1 MKLLKKALL
10 ATAIVGTFGA
20 NAATVSS
27 TPVKLSAEGVAAKL
41 TAENIAFDVDFVIAK
56 ETAAA
61 SKIVLTFDAGVSV
74 THLAEALGAGSE
86 NVVKDVTNGRG
97 YVTKDGNA
105 VNTTL
110 DANGAQINPAL
121 VTFDYGTGSFT
132 FDKFKADKT
141 ANTLE
146 FVVNLG
152 NPLTAN
158 SAFRMSFASV
168 AGVDFSGAANVAY
181 KSTTTAGAE
190 IETGTGVLATTE
202 SQFSF
207 KVSQPYNGLIERLEK
222 KTFSKNGDDTTKTG
236 LDNLKLTF
244 NDKQT
249 QLQAAL
255 VATTNKVELSG
266 NFSNGNTTA
275 AANTQDSNFVTTAAA
290 VIANAAALSNVGSAT
305 NQLLTVTIPD
315 TDVVNT
321 GADSVITVAYDSAK
335 TKVIPV
341 TGDISAKV
349 TTTITNAAGT
359 TSLVIA
365 DGVDAGKWALDAT
378 VINIPYFP
386 VGFTGL
392 STSVHFANES
402 ANKANVLVTAIDGD
416 GKEYSGSLTDLA
428 GNTVTKVGQ
437 DTVKTALGLDAAKSY
452 KLSVT
457 FNIDANTGD
466 VNAYAFSNAG
476 DARQALVTSQEKG
489 AGK

>member
-1 MKLLKKALL
+1 MEIMKLLKKALL

-41 TAENIAFDVDFVIAK
+41 SAANVGFAVDFVIGK
-56 ETAAA
+56 ETPAA

-74 THLAEALGAGSE
+74 KDLATALANAASQ
-86 NVVKDVTNGRG
+86 NVQNITTDGKG
-97 YVTKDGNA
+97 YVTADGTYDTTDPT
-105 VNTTL
+105 NTPP
-110 DANGAQINPAL
+110 I

-132 FDKFKADKT
+132 FDKFKVDGT
-141 ANTLE
+141 ANTIE

-158 SAFRMSFASV
+158 SAFRMTFASSG
-168 AGVDFSGAANVAY
+168 GVDFVGAANVAY
-181 KSTTTAGAE
+181 KSSTSAGAE

-207 KVSQPYNGLIERLEK
+207 KVSQPYNGLIERLDK
-222 KTFSKNGDDTTKTG
+222 KSFSKNGDDSSDAGK
-236 LDNLKLTF
+236 DALKLTF

-249 QLQAAL
+249 KLQAAL
-255 VATTNKVELSG
+255 VATTNTVELTG
-266 NFSNGNTTA
+266 NFSNGGATTGTITNTE
-275 AANTQDSNFVTTAAA
+275 NSNFAVSASGTAQLA
-290 VIANAAALSNVGSAT
+290 SVGSAVNQKLTISVPDAAIT
-305 NQLLTVTIPD
+305 NAGVDSSITVT
-315 TDVVNT
+315 
-321 GADSVITVAYDSAK
+321 YDSGES
-335 TKVIPV
+335 KVIPE
-341 TGDISAKV
+341 TGTITAKV
-349 TTTITNAAGT
+349 TATITNATGT
-359 TSLVIA
+359 PSIVIA
-365 DGVDAGKWALDAT
+365 DSVDAGKWALDAT

-402 ANKANVLVTAIDGD
+402 ANAANVLVSAIDND
-416 GKEYSGSLTDLA
+416 GKEYSGSLADLA
-428 GNTVTKVGQ
+428 GNTVTKVSQGAIM
-437 DTVKTALGLDAAKSY
+437 TALGLESDSSY

-489 AGK
+489 SDK

>member
-27 TPVKLSAEGVAAKL
+27 TPVKLSAEGVAAKKS
-41 TAENIAFDVDFVIAK
+41 AADVPFDVDFVIAK

-74 THLAEALGAGSE
+74 SDLADALDAGSE
-86 NVVKDVTNGRG
+86 NVINDPNTGKGTIYDDGQTTG
-97 YVTKDGNA
+97 TK
-105 VNTTL
+105 
-110 DANGAQINPAL
+110 L
-121 VTFDYGTGSFT
+121 VEFDYGTGSFT
-132 FDKFKADKT
+132 FDKFKANKT
-141 ANTLE
+141 ANTIE

-158 SAFRMSFASV
+158 SAFRMSFEGA
-168 AGVDFSGAANVAY
+168 AGVDFVGAANVAY
-181 KSTTTAGAE
+181 KSSTTAGVE

-222 KTFSKNGDDTTKTG
+222 KTFSKKGDDSTDAG
-236 LDNLKLTF
+236 IDALKLTF

-249 QLQAAL
+249 KLQAAL
-255 VATTNKVELSG
+255 IASTNTVELTG
-266 NFSNGNTTA
+266 NFSNGGATTGTITNTE
-275 AANTQDSNFVTTAAA
+275 NSNFA
-290 VIANAAALSNVGSAT
+290 VSASGTAALSAVGSAVNQKLTISLPDAAIT
-305 NQLLTVTIPD
+305 NAGVDSPITVT
-315 TDVVNT
+315 
-321 GADSVITVAYDSAK
+321 YDSGQ

-341 TGDISAKV
+341 TGAITAKV
-349 TTTITNAAGT
+349 TATITNASGT
-359 TSLVIA
+359 PSIVIA
-365 DGVDAGKWALDAT
+365 DSVDAGKWALDAT

-402 ANKANVLVTAIDGD
+402 ANKANVLVSAIDTD

-428 GNTVTKVGQ
+428 GNTVTKVSQG
-437 DTVKTALGLDAAKSY
+437 TIMTALGLESDSSY

-489 AGK
+489 SDK